1 MSDKRQETIA
11 DIVAEMRIGD
21 LCAEDTSASRPE
33 YINDFLAG
41 YADRIEAA
49 WMREREAGAE
59 AAQIC
64 GEIGETVGREATCSK
79 SSQVG
84 NASTVQDIAQE
95 MLNTSMQAVTAE
107 RINGWAMR
115 LAEAC
120 EQPVTDC
127 NQLNNAAAMR
137 EALVQVS
144 RIAVEMTRKT
154 ITGEPEDRKT
164 VDRWALRLC
173 DIACDAISA
182 RPRNC
187 DVGTAEEQ
195 SERYEKFC
203 YAHRSRE
210 KGCGGCPLCDIVCC
224 GFAWTQMPYGEGGAK
239 C

>member
-1 MSDKRQETIA
+1 MSNERQETVA

-33 YINDFLAG
+33 FINDFLAS

-64 GEIGETVGREATCSK
+64 GEIGEMVGREATCK
-79 SSQVG
+79 KYSQIFG
-84 NASTVQDIAQE
+84 ADTVRDIAQE
-95 MLNTSMQAVTAE
+95 MLNTSMQAVSAE

-127 NQLNNAAAMR
+127 NRINNAAAMR
-137 EALVQVS
+137 EALNS
-144 RIAVEMTRKT
+144 IKDTLDEWRSNGEMMEHWQYSELFD
-154 ITGEPEDRKT
+154 IVNAALSEP
-164 VDRWALRLC
+164 
-173 DIACDAISA
+173 
-182 RPRNC
+182 PRNC

-224 GFAWTQMPYGEGGAK
+224 GFAWTQMPYEEGGAK